1 MGLKGVK
8 RKGTQGFQ
16 KVVFENVVDTLPG
29 GLILDVDAAD
39 YPDGFVPEGTLVG
52 RNATTGLGEVV
63 TITAGDPDAEP
74 PTETTFSVTPLGLT
88 HRASEVSEGNTFANG
103 VVISGTAR
111 IKALPTAE
119 KAAAEAIAKALP
131 RITLV

>member
-1 MGLKGVK
+1 MGLQGIK
-8 RKGTQGFQ
+8 RTGAPSFQ

-29 GLILDVDAAD
+29 GLILDVDKAD
-39 YPDGFVPEGTLVG
+39 YPDGFIPEGTLVG
-52 RNATTGLGEVV
+52 RDSAGKGVV
-63 TITAGDPDAEP
+63 VEITAGDPGAEP
-74 PTETTFSVTPLGLT
+74 PTETTFSVQPIGLT
-88 HRASEVSEGNTFANG
+88 HRASEVSDGNTYANG

-119 KAAAEAIAKALP
+119 QTYASDIAGALP